1 MQLLQLTLNIVL
13 QDMSRKEKIDLFLSR
28 WVSRK
33 LMAFVIASVALFS
46 GSIESNDWVIVATAY
61 ISLQGVTD
69 IVERIYKTK
78 NVN

>member
-1 MQLLQLTLNIVL
+1 
-13 QDMSRKEKIDLFLSR
+13 MSTKEKVDLFLSR

-33 LMAFVIASVALFS
+33 LMVFGIGSIALFS

-69 IVERIYKTK
+69 IVERLYSAKK
-78 NVN
+78 